1 VKLEASAHARW
12 FERSYPMRVSC
23 LRHKSIGCRCTVVA
37 AAIPKADILSLEDY
51 NMHQGYRYLTSF
63 FLAAALAS
71 PVAIAQ
77 QDDQRRGDDQRQ
89 EQDRNNRNTE
99 NQNRVY
105 DRDHKDYHNWNDN
118 ENRAWGQYQAENHR
132 NSKEFS
138 KANNKEQ
145 SQYWNWR
152 HAHPDKD

>member
-1 VKLEASAHARW
+1 
-12 FERSYPMRVSC
+12 
-23 LRHKSIGCRCTVVA
+23 
-37 AAIPKADILSLEDY
+37 
-51 NMHQGYRYLTSF
+51 MHQGYRYLSCF
-63 FLAAALAS
+63 FLAAALAA

-89 EQDRNNRNTE
+89 QQDQDNRNTE

-105 DRDHKDYHNWNDN
+105 DRGHKDYHNWDDN
-118 ENRAWGQYQAENHR
+118 ENRAWGQYRTEHHR
-132 NSKEFS
+132 DPQEFS

-145 SQYWNWR
+145 AHYWDWR

>member
-1 VKLEASAHARW
+1 
-12 FERSYPMRVSC
+12 
-23 LRHKSIGCRCTVVA
+23 VA
-37 AAIPKADILSLEDY
+37 TAIPKADILNLEDY
-51 NMHQGYRYLTSF
+51 KMHQGYRYLTSF

-89 EQDRNNRNTE
+89 QQERSDRNTD

-105 DRDHKDYHNWNDN
+105 DRGHKDYHNWDDN
-118 ENRAWGQYQAENHR
+118 ENRAWGQYQTEHHR
-132 NSKEFS
+132 NPQEFS

>member
-1 VKLEASAHARW
+1 
-12 FERSYPMRVSC
+12 
-23 LRHKSIGCRCTVVA
+23 VA
-37 AAIPKADILSLEDY
+37 TAIAKADILNLEDY
-51 NMHQGYRYLTSF
+51 NMHPGYRYLTSF

-77 QDDQRRGDDQRQ
+77 QDDQHRGDDQRQ
-89 EQDRNNRNTE
+89 QQDRSDRNTE

-105 DRDHKDYHNWNDN
+105 DRGHKDYHNWDDN
-118 ENRAWGQYQAENHR
+118 ENRAWGQYQTEHHR
-132 NSKEFS
+132 NVQEFS